1 MVLYFLFCCPHVHCL
16 YVDVQLIYVCLFCIM
31 KLIRL
36 LVLLG
41 YFFFVESLEFSMKK
55 IVSTANKDSFISSFL
70 ICMPFISFYCLMA
83 LIRTSSTM
91 SNKSSEIDIF
101 FLVPDLRQKEY
112 SLSTLGMLAV
122 HFCGCS
128 LQLRNVSCIPI
139 LLRVFTMR
147 EYGIMSNIFF
157 FFLLQLVLLCAF

>member
-1 MVLYFLFCCPHVHCL
+1 MSGLHLSISFFFFDWLEMVLYFLFCCPHVHCL

-31 KLIRL
+31 KLMRL
-36 LVLLG
+36 LVLVG

-55 IVSTANKDSFISSFL
+55 IVSTENKDSFISSFL

-101 FLVPDLRQKEY
+101 SLFLILDR
-112 SLSTLGMLAV
+112 
-122 HFCGCS
+122 
-128 LQLRNVSCIPI
+128 RNI
-139 LLRVFTMR
+139 VF
-147 EYGIMSNIFF
+147 
-157 FFLLQLVLLCAF
+157 QH